1 MTVEAL
7 GAASPTSVGM
17 MKNPA
22 DTPVAQSSPSKVVDS
37 QVITKNDNPDLSA
50 EMIDET
56 VKNLESSIEKLNELM
71 RDGQRM
77 LNFSV
82 EKDLNKVVVKV
93 MDVETE
99 EIIRQFP
106 NEEALKFAKHL
117 EGMMGLLF
125 NEKA

>member
-1 MTVEAL
+1 MSIEGLNMASSVLPESATRRTEVQLQEKTPSPAEPSASSSVEVSEL
-7 GAASPTSVGM
+7 SP
-17 MKNPA
+17 
-22 DTPVAQSSPSKVVDS
+22 
-37 QVITKNDNPDLSA
+37 
-50 EMIDET
+50 EMIDRT
-56 VKNLESSIEKLNELM
+56 VEKLEDAIDKLNSLM
-71 RDGQRM
+71 SDGQRA

-82 EKDLNKVVVKV
+82 EKDLNKVIVKV